1 MREAD
6 KMSSVLSRI
15 PQFEFPPRYGP
26 EWGSG
31 GIFGMKYHQG
41 VLAYT
46 LAFEAEVHFQRE
58 DTEKV
63 YRYDLVGKPPRS
75 GGDTYNAVEAVD
87 DEIYFGGWVHAPA
100 VYEGRTGKG
109 GKILFNNKFSHLHSY
124 DAKEDRVRLLWKDT
138 LAHEW
143 KWAGEVSQVVYD
155 PVGDRLLIARA
166 DGHENL
172 GVFAIDRRTGAA
184 ERISEI
190 PALKGTPHLD
200 HVCFDVRRDWTK
212 GVEGIQTLD
221 LVTGKWSVIPV
232 DFAKNS
238 VDGGGV
244 YWPGAGC
251 AISAYSRLFLFV
263 RGGVLVGDPLG
274 DLEGMKFVRLFD
286 FGTDYSPSR
295 TVCKAVGGGILVAF
309 SAYSQSLLHPR
320 NEFETGM
327 KARANFINGP
337 SVLVYI
343 TPPQVRVVGALG
355 GRITSFEKVG
365 DKLVV
370 AGSTAANL
378 SADDA
383 TPMDT
388 GCRDLSVFDLGSILT
403 GSPSVTYNVLG
414 EHVMDG
420 VWGGIPLG
428 LRHRTEMSVE
438 PSNEN
443 RMTIYEYDLG
453 LPVDSARSEVI
464 PVGAKKQSVDVSG
477 YRGIVSFSFEK
488 PDPRARIQVRI
499 GPQQ

>member
-1 MREAD
+1 
-6 KMSSVLSRI
+6 MSSVLSRI

-31 GIFGMKYHQG
+31 GIFGMKYHRG

-46 LAFEAEVHFQRE
+46 LAFEAEVHLQRE
-58 DTEKV
+58 EGEKV

-100 VYEGRTGKG
+100 VYEGRTRKG
-109 GKILFNNKFSHLHSY
+109 GKILFNNKFSHIHSY
-124 DAKEDRVRLLWKDT
+124 DTKEDRVRLLWKDT

-143 KWAGEVSQVVYD
+143 KWAGEVSHLVYD
-155 PVGDRLLIARA
+155 PVGDRLLVARA

-172 GVFAIDRRTGAA
+172 GVFTVDRRTGAA
-184 ERISEI
+184 ERISET

-221 LVTGKWSVIPV
+221 LVTGKWSVTPV
-232 DFAKNS
+232 DFARDS
-238 VDGGGV
+238 VDGGGA

-251 AISAYSRLFLFV
+251 AISAYSRLFFFV

-274 DLEGMKFVRLFD
+274 DLEGIKFMRLFD

-309 SAYSQSLLHPR
+309 SAYSQSFLHPR
-320 NEFETGM
+320 SDFETSM
-327 KARANFINGP
+327 KARANFVNGP

-343 TPPQVRVVGALG
+343 TPPQARVVGAFG
-355 GRITSFEKVG
+355 GRVTSFEKVG

-383 TPMDT
+383 TPVDT
-388 GCRDLSVFDLGSILT
+388 GYRDISVLDLGSVLA
-403 GSPSVTYNVLG
+403 GRPFVTYDVLG

-420 VWGGIPLG
+420 AWGGIPLG
-428 LRHRTEMSVE
+428 GGEGAEMSIESSV
-438 PSNEN
+438 EN
-443 RMTIYEYDLG
+443 RMTVFEYDLG
-453 LPVDSARSEVI
+453 LPVDSARSEAV
-464 PVGAKKQSVDVSG
+464 PVVAGRQSVDLSG
-477 YRGIVSFSFEK
+477 YRGIVSFRLEK
-488 PDPRARIQVRI
+488 ADPRAKIQVRL
-499 GPQQ
+499 GR

>member
-1 MREAD
+1 
-6 KMSSVLSRI
+6 MSSILSRI

-31 GIFGMKYHQG
+31 GIFGMKYHRS

-46 LAFEAEVHFQRE
+46 LAFEAEVHLQRE
-58 DTEKV
+58 DGEKV
-63 YRYDLVGKPPRS
+63 YKYDLVGKPPHS

-100 VYEGRTGKG
+100 VYGGRTGKG

-124 DAKEDRVRLLWKDT
+124 DTKEDRVRLLWKDT
-138 LAHEW
+138 LAHDW
-143 KWAGEVSQVVYD
+143 KWAGEVSHIVYD

-172 GVFAIDRRTGAA
+172 GVFAVDRRSGVA
-184 ERISEI
+184 ERISET

-200 HVCFDVRRDWTK
+200 YVCFDVRRDWTK

-221 LVTGKWSVIPV
+221 LVTGKWSVRPV
-232 DFAKNS
+232 DFARDS
-238 VDGGGV
+238 VDGGGT
-244 YWPGAGC
+244 YWPSAGC
-251 AISAYSRLFLFV
+251 AISAYSRLFFFV

-274 DLEGMKFVRLFD
+274 DLEDIRFLRLFD

-309 SAYSQSLLHPR
+309 SAYSESFLHPR
-320 NEFETGM
+320 NEFETSM
-327 KARANFINGP
+327 KRRANFVNGP

-370 AGSTAANL
+370 AASTAANL

-383 TPMDT
+383 TPVDT
-388 GCRDLSVFDLGSILT
+388 GYRDLSVFDLGSVLA
-403 GSPSVTYNVLG
+403 GSPPVTYDVLG
-414 EHVMDG
+414 EHVMDSA
-420 VWGGIPLG
+420 WGGIPLEG
-428 LRHRTEMSVE
+428 RGRAEMRIDST
-438 PSNEN
+438 NEN
-443 RMTIYEYDLG
+443 RLTIFEYALG
-453 LPVDSARSEVI
+453 LPVDSVRS
-464 PVGAKKQSVDVSG
+464 GAVQVSKGRQLVDLSG
-477 YRGIVSFSFEK
+477 YRGIVSFRFEK
-488 PDPRARIQVRI
+488 ADPRARIQVRL
-499 GPQQ
+499 G